1 MITRSVPNGKRSGSP
16 CSPSRGSGS
25 SPRSGGVRLSRVWM
39 VLAVTVSILATLP
52 AAAPGQDNTG
62 PQTATRVLVGNANQT
77 AGSDLATATGRG
89 RFAQQFGTGDHADG
103 YFLSSVEVGLNAGSG
118 VNALVTVKAD
128 DSGEPGRKL
137 AALSRVSSLDS
148 DTSTLE
154 LFRATDVWL
163 EPGTSYWIEVQKTA
177 GADNGLSVATTTSE
191 NGVDNSSKTGW
202 SIGDNIWA
210 YSSSWQN
217 YSTSADVNMK
227 IRLRGTGAATTRHAF
242 ADEFSTSTQGNLT
255 DDDQT
260 NNWDYMWRE
269 NYNFDSV
276 STTRACSLC
285 TDMPSILTPP
295 IRALRWLVNHQGWQ
309 WHGASI
315 DLTRAWQPAFDKR
328 LVIRW
333 TSTYDS
339 SVDVAI
345 TGDVTLLSRGGR
357 VGSVGVTM
365 YGGDH
370 ELVPRTTFSG
380 ASSPQSVRRADVTVH
395 PGDEL
400 YFILDSDG
408 TDSNDSAT
416 DRARWDPVVTVLRT
430 ITTVHDSALEYRNE
444 QANLAN
450 NVHSDDWLYEYKFS
464 ITDRTPQGNNDLP
477 VSWAADAADLFRLE
491 VFWDDPQYNSIP
503 DDIHS
508 HDITSELWGIGFL
521 TRQWSGVGHNLHVG
535 PTWMQPTHGM
545 DAVKTWVNTY
555 PTSKEVKL
563 VGAIR
568 MGAQGGAVR
577 LLVITSDSST
587 GESRV
592 LWDTALSGM
601 NSTADYDVLTTLN
614 PGDRVHF
621 IAHQTNN
628 LNRGFQ
634 AGRTHTNVN
643 TLAWTPSVE
652 IVRDSLST
660 PTAPT
665 TTTSIVYPPSISH
678 GPITYRT
685 LVDNQVVIA
694 NKGMGMHHGIYD
706 NFLQHYGGGT
716 PPSDTLDYTEGID
729 VVYIR
734 IPWSFI
740 QQEDNKIV
748 WARID
753 EILDYWG
760 LKGKR
765 AGFRFTSYEQEH
777 QAAPLYIK
785 ALGARGEFRNITWGQ
800 VWIPRNEDTIF
811 QREYRQLLE
820 EFAQRYGDDPRVDYM
835 ELGAFGQWGE
845 GHNSAGLTTEP
856 VLAIWA
862 NMFVDVFDNTEIAL
876 LWPDDIHKTHIAVNH
891 SFGIYDDSI
900 GFSLLGAK
908 QAEQVWRNDAIRLE
922 TTHFFENRLAT
933 LVSPHPYFLV
943 HMVEGYHASH
953 FYPHGFP
960 DRTWAWYSDALKA
973 VSRRLGFRFNFTEAF
988 WSTKSPRGEIS
999 WFDLRMRNAGIA
1011 PNYLGGHVGIIVSN
1025 GNQRVETLYRGFNT
1039 ADLAV
1044 ASSPHVRGGYT
1055 DAEVTRLRIPVQIP
1069 KDFPTGMADV
1079 SVFVRKPH
1087 DLSIRGRNDRPL
1099 PVVGDWLDYPWEY
1112 YELPLANRVE
1122 HEPNAFS
1129 YVIGQIEIE
1138 ATGQSQHVAPTVSP
1152 VTLHRFNDEYG
1163 TVQGILTDR
1172 DTTND
1177 WLYRT
1182 ANVPAGNYAP
1192 LAGTATAMVF
1202 SSDDWARQGNNY
1214 PSIGRH
1220 SGSGQ
1225 YSYPQIG
1232 SHRINP
1238 DTNHDAVLTWQ
1249 NTRTSQ
1255 VEVIVSGILTRSSG
1269 GNGTRVSLV
1278 KTASGTNSVIW
1289 GPITI
1294 NDSDPVPFSVVASL
1308 GAQDQVSLVFNSI
1321 GNRANDR
1328 VNIEN
1333 LMIAVSGPS
1342 ALVPISEWDVFY
1354 TATEKNDVMDDDYL
1368 RDWVSR
1374 RRDRTSRQFYE
1385 LVWLYRLGWTVA
1397 TDNVMR
1403 VGNSPDLSSDS
1414 SFPSQTYLMRPT
1426 DSNDA
1431 VLTWKNSRS
1440 QDVPV
1445 IVSGRLIKETGGDGV
1460 NVSLFANDSMNDKI
1474 WHRSLTT
1481 DDPLEFTAATLVDAG
1496 DTLSLMIDKGESTA
1510 TSASDG
1516 VLVEIFVAV
1525 YEEFAE
1531 HLHIYS
1537 EEFSTTQGDITDSD
1551 ATNDWNYRQAVVDTT
1566 ASNYTPLAGTMT
1578 DLTYST
1584 ETRRRCWGN
1593 SGCGNNRDANY
1604 PIISIDDDARH
1615 MHPSVNRDAVL
1626 TWTNTRA
1633 TTSSFL
1639 GGTVSVS
1646 GAAALLGA
1654 CADGNGVRFSI
1665 VKNSA
1670 AILLGPLDISTDVP
1684 VPFEVSTN
1692 LEQNDTISF
1701 VLNAKFDAALGD
1713 RARWCDGLWLE
1724 GLAIHRYPLS

>member
-1 MITRSVPNGKRSGSP
+1 MAV
-16 CSPSRGSGS
+16 
-25 SPRSGGVRLSRVWM
+25 
-39 VLAVTVSILATLP
+39 AVTVSILVVLS
-52 AAAPGQDNTG
+52 AAAPGQDNTAPPIAPTEPGGTPVGTG
-62 PQTATRVLVGNANQT
+62 PVGNENQTVRPVLVGNADQT
-77 AGSDLATATGRG
+77 AGSDLATASGRG
-89 RFAQQFGTGDHADG
+89 RFAQQFGTGDHAEG
-103 YFLSSVEVGLNAGSG
+103 YFLDSVEVGLNVLDG
-118 VNALVTVKAD
+118 VTIYVTVMTD
-128 DSGEPGRKL
+128 DSGEPGRSL
-137 AALSRVSSLDS
+137 AELSRVSSIDIDM

-154 LFRATDVWL
+154 LFLATDVWL
-163 EPGTSYWIEVQKTA
+163 EPGTSYWIEVDKD
-177 GADNGLSVATTTSE
+177 GADNGLTVATTTSE
-191 NGVDNSSKTGW
+191 NGVDNSSETGW

-227 IRLRGTGAATTRHAF
+227 IRLRGIEAAITRHAF

-276 STTRACSLC
+276 TTTAACDTNC

-309 WHGASI
+309 WHGASV

-345 TGDVTLLSRGGR
+345 TGDVTLLRRGGR
-357 VGSVGVTM
+357 VGSVGVAI

-370 ELVPRTTFSG
+370 ELVPRITFSTTT
-380 ASSPQSVRRADVTVH
+380 SPQSVQRADLTVH

-400 YFILDSDG
+400 YFILDSNG
-408 TDSNDSAT
+408 TDSNDGAT
-416 DRARWDPVVTVLRT
+416 DRARWDPVVTLLRT
-430 ITTVHDSALEYRNE
+430 VTTVHDSALEYRSE

-450 NVHSDDWLYEYKFS
+450 NVHSDDWLYEYKYS
-464 ITDRTPQGNNDLP
+464 ITDRTPEGNNNLP
-477 VSWAADAADLFRLE
+477 VSWAADASNLFRLE
-491 VFWDDPQYNSIP
+491 VFWNDPSYNSGRA
-503 DDIHS
+503 DIHP
-508 HDITSELWGIGFL
+508 HDITSELWGIGYL
-521 TRQWSGVGHNLHVG
+521 SRLWAGQGHNLHLG
-535 PTWMQPTHGM
+535 PTSMQPTHGM
-545 DAVKTWVNTY
+545 DTVKTWVNTY

-563 VGAIR
+563 VGAIT
-568 MGAQGGAVR
+568 MGVAGGAVR

-587 GESRV
+587 GQSRV
-592 LWDTALSGM
+592 LWNTTLSGM
-601 NSTADYDVLTTLN
+601 NSTAAYDVLTTLN

-621 IAHQTNN
+621 IAHQTSN
-628 LNRGFQ
+628 LNRGFR

-652 IVRDSLST
+652 IVGDALST
-660 PTAPT
+660 PDVPT

-685 LVDNQVVIA
+685 LVDNQEVIA

-748 WARID
+748 WTRID

-765 AGFRFTSYEQEH
+765 AGFRFTSYELEH
-777 QAAPLYIK
+777 QAAPVYLK
-785 ALGARGEFRNITWGQ
+785 TLGASGEFRNITWGRA
-800 VWIPRNEDTIF
+800 WIPRNQDPIF

-820 EFAQRYGDDPRVDYM
+820 EFVQRYGDDPRVDYV
-835 ELGAFGQWGE
+835 ELGAFGRWGE
-845 GHNSAGLTTEP
+845 GNNAVGSSSEP
-856 VLAIWA
+856 VMAIWA
-862 NMFVDVFDNTEIAL
+862 NIFVDAFENTEIAL

-891 SFGIYDDSI
+891 GFGIFDDSI
-900 GFSLLGAK
+900 GYSLAGVK
-908 QAEQVWRNDAIRLE
+908 QAEQVWRNQPIRLE

-933 LVSPHPYFLV
+933 LVAPHPYFLV
-943 HMVEGYHASH
+943 HAMEGYHTSH

-988 WSTKSPRGEIS
+988 WSTQSPRGETS
-999 WFDLRMRNAGIA
+999 WFNLGMRNAGVA

-1069 KDFPTGMADV
+1069 NDFPTGMADV

-1152 VTLHRFNDEYG
+1152 VTLHRLNDEYG

-1182 ANVPAGNYAP
+1182 AYVPAGNYSP
-1192 LAGTATAMVF
+1192 LAGRATAMVF
-1202 SSDDWARQGNNY
+1202 SNDKWTREGNGL
-1214 PSIGRH
+1214 PSIERHQASGRH
-1220 SGSGQ
+1220 
-1225 YSYPQIG
+1225 SYPQIG
-1232 SHRINP
+1232 SHLSYP
-1238 DTNHDAVLTWQ
+1238 DTYYDAVLTWQ

-1255 VEVIVSGILTRSSG
+1255 VEAIVSGKLTRSSG

-1289 GPITI
+1289 GPVTI
-1294 NDSDPVPFSVVASL
+1294 NDSDPVPFSVAASL
-1308 GAQDQVSLVFNSI
+1308 GTQDQVGLVFNSI
-1321 GNRANDR
+1321 GNGAFDG

-1333 LMIAVSGPS
+1333 LMIAVSGPT
-1342 ALVPISEWDVFY
+1342 AVIPISEWDVSY
-1354 TATEKNDVMDDDYL
+1354 TPTEQNDVTDDDYL
-1368 RDWVSR
+1368 RDWLSR
-1374 RRDRTSRQFYE
+1374 RRDRTSGEFHD
-1385 LVWLYRLGWTVA
+1385 LVWIYRKGWTVA
-1397 TDNVMR
+1397 TDDVMR
-1403 VGNSPDLSSDS
+1403 VGNSADLSTDS
-1414 SFPSQTYLMRPT
+1414 SYATRSHYMRPT

-1431 VLTWKNSRS
+1431 VLTWKNARS

-1445 IVSGRLIKETGGDGV
+1445 IVSGRMVKETGGDGV
-1460 NVSLFANDSMNDKI
+1460 NVSLFQNDLINDKI
-1474 WHRSLTT
+1474 WDRRLTT

-1496 DTLSLMIDKGESTA
+1496 NTLNLMIDKGESTA

-1516 VLVEIFVAV
+1516 VLVEISVAV

-1531 HLHIYS
+1531 DLHIYS
-1537 EEFSTTQGDITDSD
+1537 EEFSTTQGDTTDSD
-1551 ATNDWNYRQAVVDTT
+1551 VTNDWNYRQVAVNTT
-1566 ASNYTPLAGTMT
+1566 ASTYTPLAGTIT

-1584 ETRRRCWGN
+1584 EIRRSCWGN
-1593 SGCGNNRDANY
+1593 SRCGNGRDPNY
-1604 PIISIDDDARH
+1604 PTISLDDDATQ
-1615 MHPSVNRDAVL
+1615 MHPDTGRDAVL
-1626 TWTNTRA
+1626 TWTNTSA
-1633 TTSSFL
+1633 TTRSFL
-1639 GGTVSVS
+1639 GGTVTVS
-1646 GAAALLGA
+1646 GAAVLLRA
-1654 CADGNGVRFSI
+1654 CNAGNGVRFSI
-1665 VKNSA
+1665 VKNSD
-1670 AILLGPLDISTDVP
+1670 AILLGPLDFSNRVP

-1692 LEQNDTISF
+1692 LERGDTISL
-1701 VLNAKFDAALGD
+1701 VLNAKFDAAIGV